1 MKVHIT
7 CTPDFSEEILD
18 NVVETLNQTPG
29 IISFQKSPVKSKDH
43 FDDYLTGFNDFSRLS
58 NDQFYRIC
66 NVFRRQNNIPEGD
79 YFILISDKLHSS
91 NWFSAFRETNAFVI
105 GSDWEFYTRK
115 DYRYPISFQIIEN
128 LFQSLINLKIEKKIG
143 NDWEELPFEELDHR
157 IHFDKHTCINSM
169 CADKVKISDKFI
181 AGYICDECYESA
193 KNEISNPLVL
203 SHIEEIISDLRNKY
217 VVRGESPEKVV
228 LPIVI
233 NEEGKI
239 NVGDV
244 EISLNAQPKSFYIH
258 FLDIEKKIK
267 TSDISKKEFVEKVFN
282 IYNHLSN
289 YKGEIHRIAT
299 RVGWSKVN
307 SNQELINANDLDNG
321 ENLVRANMIREFEKI
336 RNMIKTSIVKSVGQN
351 FSRFYEISME
361 INEDKHY
368 YTILF
373 ERDKRII
380 KFKI

>member
-29 IISFQKSPVKSKDH
+29 IITFQKSPVKSKDH

-128 LFQSLINLKIEKKIG
+128 LFQSLINLKIEKKVG
-143 NDWEELPFEELDHR
+143 DDWEELPFEELDNR

-193 KNEISNPLVL
+193 KNEIFNPLVL

-228 LPIVI
+228 LPIEI

-239 NVGDV
+239 NVGDI

-258 FLDIEKKIK
+258 FLRIEKIK
-267 TSDISKKEFVEKVFN
+267 TSDISKKEFIKSVFE
-282 IYNHLSN
+282 IYDHLRN
-289 YKGEIHRIAT
+289 YNGEIHRIAT

-307 SNQELINANDLDNG
+307 SNQ
-321 ENLVRANMIREFEKI
+321 
-336 RNMIKTSIVKSVGQN
+336 
-351 FSRFYEISME
+351 RF
-361 INEDKHY
+361 D
-368 YTILF
+368 
-373 ERDKRII
+373 
-380 KFKI
+380 